1 MMIDFHPDVVAVRLK
16 QIKLARE
23 AESAPSDKS
32 NEKASASDFI
42 LAAST
47 TIYNLNGQV
56 GLSVDKPGTLLDAY
70 LETKITIQD
79 QLCLLP
85 SARSGLGRWSGPQ
98 FRISGHP
105 PLEKFADDYQLRLPS
120 QTVLGG

>member
-1 MMIDFHPDVVAVRLK
+1 MMIDFHPDVVAVRLN

-79 QLCLLP
+79 QLCLLISNLTAP
-85 SARSGLGRWSGPQ
+85 EKYYVDLLDKNLREPDQGLDQ
-98 FRISGHP
+98 II
-105 PLEKFADDYQLRLPS
+105 K
-120 QTVLGG
+120 